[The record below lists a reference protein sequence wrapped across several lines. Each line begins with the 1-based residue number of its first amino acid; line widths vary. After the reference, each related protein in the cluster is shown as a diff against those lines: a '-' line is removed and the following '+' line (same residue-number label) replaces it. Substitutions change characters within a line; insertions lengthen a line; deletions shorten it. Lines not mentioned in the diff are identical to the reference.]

1 MLLLLVSYLL
11 CGTIRGRL
19 PGEKV
24 ERNFATSNNNL
35 IWNVLF
41 KLQYPYSLTVEDIT
55 NKCPVFG
62 KDKCPYKDLIV
73 ELNGITENCPA
84 FKDGCPFKDLKT
96 RESTWRE
103 WLRCV
108 TQLTQRVVLLSWSS
122 IRGYLR
128 FPRRLRRLTSPG
140 HSLRIHVHSLMMLGA
155 NPSCQST
162 TKVPMSEGRMHESRV
177 SVFRMCGER
186 CVWFNDF
193 EYSFTLFGLLI
204 FLVLGF
210 SNVFDLFY

>member
-62 KDKCPYKDLIV
+62 KDECPYKDLIV

-96 RESTWRE
+96 MGEYVERMAQMRDTINPKGRAAF
-103 WLRCV
+103 LKFN
-108 TQLTQRVVLLSWSS
+108 QRVLEISKEAEKIHKPWP
-122 IRGYLR
+122 
-128 FPRRLRRLTSPG
+128 FPANSCPFAHDAWG
-140 HSLRIHVHSLMMLGA
+140 KPIVPKYDEGA
-155 NPSCQST
+155 NEWRQDAWISCI
-162 TKVPMSEGRMHESRV
+162 
-177 SVFRMCGER
+177 SV
-186 CVWFNDF
+186 
-193 EYSFTLFGLLI
+193 
-204 FLVLGF
+204 
-210 SNVFDLFY
+210 